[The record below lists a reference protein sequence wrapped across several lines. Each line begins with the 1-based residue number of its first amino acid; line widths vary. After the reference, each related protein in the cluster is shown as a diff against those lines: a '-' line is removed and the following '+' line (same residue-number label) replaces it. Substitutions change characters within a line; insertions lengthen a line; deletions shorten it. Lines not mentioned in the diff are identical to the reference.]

1 MSLRLFGYWRSSAT
15 YRVRIALE
23 LKQLAYDYEPVNLL
37 KGEQLSGEYLKRN
50 PQGLVPTLATEEG
63 ETITQSQAIIEY
75 LEERYPEHRVLPADA
90 AERAKARA
98 IASIIACEAQPFM
111 NLRMQK
117 YLKEELQLDE
127 AQVLDWLNKWPGG
140 AMASVEELIDG
151 ETFCVGERPTLADIF
166 LIPQTFG
173 AQRFGVDISAM
184 PRIMRVYEHC
194 NTLDAFIRAHPQ
206 NQPDAA

>member
-37 KGEQLSGEYLKRN
+37 KGEQVSDEYLKRN

-63 ETITQSQAIIEY
+63 EMITQSSAIIEY

-117 YLKEELQLDE
+117 YLKDELRLDE
-127 AQVLDWLNKWPGG
+127 TQVLGWLNKWPGG
-140 AMASVEELIDG
+140 AMASVEALVEG
-151 ETFCVGERPTLADIF
+151 EVFCLGDRPTLADIF
-166 LIPQTFG
+166 LVPQVFG
-173 AQRFGVDISAM
+173 AQRFGVDVSAM

-206 NQPDAA
+206 NQLDAA